1 MNPHQCKTIVVRLR
15 PGDDLE
21 HALSAITRKND
32 IKAGVIISLV
42 GSLKEANL
50 RMAGAFK
57 GTQLSGPLEIVSAT
71 GTLSTNGMHVHISVS
86 NQLGETIG
94 GHLLSGCIVYTTI
107 ELVIHDLSEQWTFSR
122 EHDHETAYDELLAT
136 PASG

>member
-1 MNPHQCKTIVVRLR
+1 MTEHKCQTIVVRLK
-15 PGDDLE
+15 PGADLE
-21 HALSAITRKND
+21 YSLTKITENHNV
-32 IKAGVIISLV
+32 KAGVIISLV

-86 NQLGETIG
+86 NQLGATIG

-107 ELVIHDLSEQWTFSR
+107 ELVIHDLSDQWIFSR
-122 EHDHETAYDELLAT
+122 EHDAETAYDELVAT
-136 PASG
+136 PVSK

>member
-1 MNPHQCKTIVVRLR
+1 MFEHRCKTIVVRLR

-21 HALSAITRKND
+21 HSLSTITRKND

-42 GSLKEANL
+42 GSLKEAHL
-50 RMAGAFK
+50 RMAGAFQ
-57 GTQLSGPLEIVSAT
+57 GTQLSGPLEIVSGT
-71 GTLSTNGMHVHISVS
+71 GTLSTNGMHVHIAVS

-94 GHLLSGCIVYTTI
+94 GHLLPGCLVYTTI
-107 ELVIHDLSEQWTFSR
+107 ELVIHDLSDQWIFSR

-136 PASG
+136 PTSS